1 MFKEYNTLPT
11 LLKSNDVKTNSTFQ
25 TSSEND
31 RVTRKKLSTFTVE
44 ITELNLTQ
52 NSLVYS
58 QKVKNELNFKNV
70 QG

>member
-1 MFKEYNTLPT
+1 
-11 LLKSNDVKTNSTFQ
+11 
-25 TSSEND
+25 
-31 RVTRKKLSTFTVE
+31 VTRKKLSTFTVE
-44 ITELNLTQ
+44 IRELSLTQ